1 MRTQKLAL
9 ALERQWQDE
18 QDARR
23 LGLPVDR
30 GPIAFGDLC
39 DRYLAQHQVTARTLR
54 SLRERLVYSRRPF
67 GTTPVRELLAEEIGR
82 WNASLPVGAT
92 MRGHCLRAMAQ
103 VLDAGVRWGYLPTN
117 PAREVRRPSA
127 SVHEVRPFESWDE
140 VEAVANAAGTYGA
153 LIRFACATGLRPQ
166 EWQVLRWAD
175 VDLAGRTCRV
185 ARTLRDGVIV
195 SAAKTGGSLRTIVL
209 QRRAVVALQS
219 LPRPL
224 HRETLV
230 FPAPEGGVVSLSN
243 FRRRVWQPA
252 LAAAGLESRPIYEMR
267 HTFATLALSAGAPL
281 EWISNQLGHADTR
294 VTLRHYARFLPAAD
308 ERALALLDSFADQG
322 GRVLDAAADV

>member
-1 MRTQKLAL
+1 RGCRVRRRPSQHDLPSREDWGSPLPPCRTAPEGHDAGLAHLDRGRAAMSVRKNPRGPGYEVRLRVGGQRRFRVVRTQKLAL

-140 VEAVANAAGTYGA
+140 VEAVANAAGTY
-153 LIRFACATGLRPQ
+153 
-166 EWQVLRWAD
+166 
-175 VDLAGRTCRV
+175 
-185 ARTLRDGVIV
+185 
-195 SAAKTGGSLRTIVL
+195 
-209 QRRAVVALQS
+209 
-219 LPRPL
+219 
-224 HRETLV
+224 
-230 FPAPEGGVVSLSN
+230 
-243 FRRRVWQPA
+243 
-252 LAAAGLESRPIYEMR
+252 
-267 HTFATLALSAGAPL
+267 
-281 EWISNQLGHADTR
+281 
-294 VTLRHYARFLPAAD
+294 
-308 ERALALLDSFADQG
+308 
-322 GRVLDAAADV
+322 